1 MTAYQA
7 ARRWGVTTYRV
18 AQWIRQGKVKAE
30 KVKFSDKQWRW
41 KIPEDHPCPIVETS
55 GHTSE
60 TRQKVELQQIGKRGF
75 VARYAGTLSIGHMAK
90 LMETTNAEVVAIYDD
105 IVAEGGGM

>member
-7 ARRWGVTTYRV
+7 ARRWGVSTFLV
-18 AQWIRQGKVKAE
+18 EKWIRQGKVKAE

-41 KIPEDHPCPIVETS
+41 KIPEDHPCPIIETN
-55 GHTSE
+55 GRTSE
-60 TRQKVELQQIGKRGF
+60 TRQKAELQQIGKRGF
-75 VARYAGTLSIGHMAK
+75 VARYAGTLSIRHMAE

-105 IVAEGGGM
+105 IVVKGGGM